1 MPNTKN
7 PRINPKKRKNKD
19 LYMNIKFIL
28 IGLFFLI
35 NPNIEVFDILP
46 DFIGLIFIMKGISHL
61 AATDE
66 KAGIARKHL
75 MICTYINAAKTLTLL
90 LQGVISESEMTWMLI
105 FTLCFGTGE
114 AVLMFLAFINLDR
127 SLNYTGM
134 IYSATNVYDRSSSFT
149 GFTLAFIGLRT
160 FMSILPEFVYLLDI
174 DYGNVDTVLIN
185 WEFVTLLL
193 YGLNVIVVLAMGI
206 VWYINSRSYW
216 KTVGAE
222 SDYLERIEEKYQKEV
237 GTNIPLLTY
246 RAFKTE
252 ALLLAIA
259 AIFMICIRLDGI
271 DILPDFVSAVL
282 LGAAALRL
290 KKLYPKHFKKA
301 LIASALFLI
310 VSASEWWLWF
320 EYCTSYYDTSTA
332 AISFSETMQI
342 FFYSS
347 IEAYNNYIYLTVLDF
362 VKVISAL
369 LAFGSF
375 IPCINEIVRDHTGAI
390 AEIREEV
397 TIKKTKRIQKS
408 LNIYTCIFAVIAVIS
423 LVFDP
428 ISVLVYF
435 DLPIFIFITMI
446 LGIIFT
452 VYVWIYTQKLTEA
465 IENKYMY

>member
-1 MPNTKN
+1 
-7 PRINPKKRKNKD
+7 
-19 LYMNIKFIL
+19 MNIKFII

-75 MICTYINAAKTLTLL
+75 LICTYINAAKTLTLL
-90 LQGVISESEMTWMLI
+90 LQGIISQSEMTWMLI

-114 AVLMFLAFINLDR
+114 AVLLFLAFINLDR

-134 IYSATNVYDRSSSFT
+134 IYSATAVYDRSSSFT
-149 GFTLAFIGLRT
+149 GFTLAFVGLRT
-160 FMSILPEFVYLLDI
+160 FMSILPEFVHLLDI

-193 YGLNVIVVLAMGI
+193 YGLNIIVVLALGI

-216 KTVGAE
+216 KTVGAQK
-222 SDYLERIEEKYQKEV
+222 DYLEKIEAKYQKEV

-252 ALLLAIA
+252 ALLLALA
-259 AIFMICIRLDGI
+259 AIFMICVRLDGI
-271 DILPDFVSAVL
+271 DVLPDFISAIL
-282 LGAAALRL
+282 LVAAALRL
-290 KKLYPKHFKKA
+290 KKLYPTHFNR
-301 LIASALFLI
+301 LIIASGFFLAI
-310 VSASEWWLWF
+310 SVSEWFLWYD
-320 EYCTSYYDTSTA
+320 YCTSYYDTSTA

-347 IEAYNNYIYLTVLDF
+347 IEAYNNYIYLTILDF
-362 VKVISAL
+362 AKIISGL
-369 LAFGSF
+369 LTFCSF
-375 IPCINEIVRDHTGAI
+375 VPCIKCIIKDHTGAI
-390 AEIREEV
+390 AEIRADV
-397 TIKKTKRIQKS
+397 TNAKTIRIQKN
-408 LNIYTCIFAVIAVIS
+408 LNIYTLIFIIFSGVS
-423 LVFDP
+423 LIFDP

-435 DLPIFIFITMI
+435 DLPIFTFVTMVIGI
-446 LGIIFT
+446 LYAI
-452 VYVWIYTQKLTEA
+452 YVWVYTQKLTES